1 MKKIIVYIFKFILMP
16 LPTEVVNL
24 TTTVQYNEFARNNF
38 SSEYTIR
45 RQIYILKKT
54 NFDINSFD
62 TVCELFD

>member
-1 MKKIIVYIFKFILMP
+1 MP